1 MAASHREIDEAR
13 RREIDLENRH
23 ETLQR
28 AALGTV
34 AAVNAR
40 GVSLEDRLQDIPVHA
55 REVVTHG
62 IRYGAGAA
70 LVVAQLRLG
79 HELRHLKPGFPDT
92 DQLEDKEDLIED
104 FTDVVEAITA
114 IIHAEDVVNNV
125 F

>member
-1 MAASHREIDEAR
+1 MAASRHKIEEAHHREIN
-13 RREIDLENRH
+13 LENH
-23 ETLQR
+23 HQTLQR
-28 AALGTV
+28 VAFGAV

-79 HELRHLKPGFPDT
+79 HELRHLKPGFLDT
-92 DQLEDKEDLIED
+92 NRLEDQVDLME
-104 FTDVVEAITA
+104 TSLMLPRLSQ
-114 IIHAEDVVNNV
+114 
-125 F
+125 